1 MIGLWIFG
9 KLTADVV
16 GALEKEDVWVTNE
29 RHAHELAAAS
39 AALGRAR
46 EVLEGSQPVELG
58 ASDLLRALEALGA
71 ITGDRAGDD
80 LLDEIFN
87 RFCIGK

>member
-1 MIGLWIFG
+1 
-9 KLTADVV
+9 LTADVV
-16 GALEKEDVWVTNE
+16 GALEKEDIWVSSE
-29 RHAHELAAAS
+29 RQAHELAAAVS
-39 AALGRAR
+39 AVDRAR
-46 EVLEGSQPVELG
+46 EVLQASQPIELG
-58 ASDLLRALEALGA
+58 ASDLHRALEALAA